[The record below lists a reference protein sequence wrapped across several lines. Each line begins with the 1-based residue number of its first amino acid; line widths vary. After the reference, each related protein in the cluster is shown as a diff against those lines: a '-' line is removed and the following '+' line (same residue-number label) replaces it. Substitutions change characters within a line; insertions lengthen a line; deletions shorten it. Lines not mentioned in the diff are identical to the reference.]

1 MSSDI
6 RWKQRFQNLLKAFN
20 LLQEAATAEHLS
32 ALESEGLIQ
41 RFEYTF
47 ELSWKTLKDYLELK
61 GVAVQFPRD
70 VIKEAFRAG
79 LLDDGES
86 WIEMLEKRNVLAHTY
101 NETQFRESVT
111 AVRDRFYPRVQD
123 LIKRLEEHRLEEHA

>member
-1 MSSDI
+1 MSIDT
-6 RWKQRFQNLLKAFN
+6 RWQQRFANLLKAFN
-20 LLQEAATAEHLS
+20 LLQEAATAEKLS
-32 ALESEGLIQ
+32 ALEGEGLIQ

-47 ELSWKTLKDYLELK
+47 ELSWKTLKDYLESR

-79 LLDDGES
+79 LLDDGEA

-101 NETQFRESVT
+101 NETQFRESVS
-111 AVRDRFYPRVQD
+111 AVRERFYPRIKE
-123 LIKRLEEHRLEEHA
+123 LIKRLEENA